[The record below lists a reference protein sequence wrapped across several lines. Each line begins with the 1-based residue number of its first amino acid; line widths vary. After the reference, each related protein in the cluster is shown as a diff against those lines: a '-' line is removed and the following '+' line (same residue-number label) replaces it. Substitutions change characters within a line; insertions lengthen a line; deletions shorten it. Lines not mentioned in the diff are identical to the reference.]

1 MHVLLVYI
9 SSSVFFFFFA
19 HNVLHMNIC
28 ILQLNNEEGDDL
40 RTQGADTLYA
50 ESETRPD
57 QLTERDQPTDILALT
72 CYAIFVFL
80 RHHAFI

>member
-1 MHVLLVYI
+1 MSYLFIFLRQ
-9 SSSVFFFFFA
+9 FFFA

-28 ILQLNNEEGDDL
+28 ILQLNNEKGDDL
-40 RTQGADTLYA
+40 RTQGADTLYS
-50 ESETRPD
+50 ENETRPD
-57 QLTERDQPTDILALT
+57 HLTERDQPTDILALT